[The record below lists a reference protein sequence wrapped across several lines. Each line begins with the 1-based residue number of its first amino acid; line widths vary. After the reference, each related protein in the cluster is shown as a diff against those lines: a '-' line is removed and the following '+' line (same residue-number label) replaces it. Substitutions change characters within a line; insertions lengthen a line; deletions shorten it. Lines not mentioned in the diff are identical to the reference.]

1 MKSIKLNRIF
11 VKIIF
16 IFCSLVIA
24 SSLALADAKTDGD
37 KGIAEYRKGNLIES
51 MLLLEKSAGKGYAP
65 AQVTLAYILDKSE
78 QDTQA
83 LHWYQQAANNNYPAG
98 LFGLGN
104 MYATGEGTEKD
115 PQKAGQMIE
124 KSALLGHLPA
134 MRAYAYALEYGQL
147 GFSQNNSSAAEWY
160 LKSADSGDKDSM
172 RRLKKAF
179 TLGQLGLPVNLQQAT
194 IWDSKIKTEN

>member
-1 MKSIKLNRIF
+1 MKSINLNRIF
-11 VKIIF
+11 AKIIS

-104 MYATGEGTEKD
+104 MYAKGEGTEKD
-115 PQKAGQMIE
+115 TQKAGQLIRQ
-124 KSALLGHLPA
+124 SALLDHVPA

-147 GFSQNNSSAAEWY
+147 NFNQNSSSALEWY
-160 LKSADSGDKDSM
+160 LKAASSGDKVSM
-172 RRLKKAF
+172 RRLNNAY
-179 TLGQLGLPVNLQQAT
+179 TLGELGLLVDPEQAS
-194 IWDSKIKTEN
+194 IWDSKMSSQ

>member
-1 MKSIKLNRIF
+1 MKSINLNRIF

-24 SSLALADAKTDGD
+24 SSLALADAKIDGD
-37 KGIAEYRKGNLIES
+37 KGIVEYRKGNLIES

-104 MYATGEGTEKD
+104 MYAKGEGTEKD
-115 PQKAGQMIE
+115 TQKAGQLIRQ
-124 KSALLGHLPA
+124 SALLDHVPA

-147 GFSQNNSSAAEWY
+147 NFNRDNSSAVEWY
-160 LKSADSGDKDSM
+160 LKAASSGDKVSM
-172 RRLKKAF
+172 RRLNNAY
-179 TLGQLGLPVNLQQAT
+179 TLGELGLPIDPEQAS
-194 IWDSKIKTEN
+194 IWDSKMSSQ

>member
-1 MKSIKLNRIF
+1 MKAIKLNRIF

-16 IFCSLVIA
+16 IFCSLVVA
-24 SSLALADAKTDGD
+24 SSLAPADAKTDGD

-104 MYATGEGTEKD
+104 MYAKGEGTEKD
-115 PQKAGQMIE
+115 TQKAGQLIRQ
-124 KSALLGHLPA
+124 SALLDHVPA

-147 GFSQNNSSAAEWY
+147 NFNQNSSSALEWY
-160 LKSADSGDKDSM
+160 LKAASSGDKVSM
-172 RRLKKAF
+172 RRLNNAY
-179 TLGQLGLPVNLQQAT
+179 TLGELGLLVDPEQAS
-194 IWDSKIKTEN
+194 IWDSKMSSQ

>member
-11 VKIIF
+11 VKIIL
-16 IFCSLVIA
+16 IFCSLVVA
-24 SSLALADAKTDGD
+24 SSLALSDAKTDGD

-115 PQKAGQMIE
+115 PQKAGQLI
-124 KSALLGHLPA
+124 KQSALLDHVPA
-134 MRAYAYALEYGQL
+134 MRAYAYALEYGLLNFNQ
-147 GFSQNNSSAAEWY
+147 NSSSALEWY
-160 LKSADSGDKDSM
+160 LKAASSGDKVSM
-172 RRLKKAF
+172 RRLNNAY
-179 TLGQLGLPVNLQQAT
+179 TLGELGLPIDPAQAS
-194 IWDSKIKTEN
+194 IWDSKKNSQ

>member
-115 PQKAGQMIE
+115 PQKAGQLIRQ
-124 KSALLGHLPA
+124 SALLDHVPA
-134 MRAYAYALEYGQL
+134 MRAYAYALEYGHLNFNQ
-147 GFSQNNSSAAEWY
+147 NSSSALEWY
-160 LKSADSGDKDSM
+160 LKAASSGDKLSM
-172 RRLKKAF
+172 RRLKNAY
-179 TLGQLGLPVNLQQAT
+179 TLGELGLPIDPAQAS
-194 IWDSKIKTEN
+194 IWDSKMSSQ

>member
-115 PQKAGQMIE
+115 PQKAGQLIRQ
-124 KSALLGHLPA
+124 SALLDHVPA
-134 MRAYAYALEYGQL
+134 MRAYAYALEYGLLNFNQ
-147 GFSQNNSSAAEWY
+147 NSSSALEWY
-160 LKSADSGDKDSM
+160 LKAASSGDKVSM
-172 RRLKKAF
+172 RRLNNAY
-179 TLGQLGLPVNLQQAT
+179 TLGELGLPIDPAQAS
-194 IWDSKIKTEN
+194 IWDSKMSSQ